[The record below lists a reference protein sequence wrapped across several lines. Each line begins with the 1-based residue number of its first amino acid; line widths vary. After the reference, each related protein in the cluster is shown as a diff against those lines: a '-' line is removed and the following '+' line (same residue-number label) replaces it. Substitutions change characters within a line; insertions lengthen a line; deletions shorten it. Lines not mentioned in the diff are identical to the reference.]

1 MDFSFLL
8 KTQPRVVKIL
18 QNGIKKNRTAQVYL
32 FDGAKGTPKMQ
43 AAMYLATM
51 LLCDNHNAC
60 GECLNCKRLEE
71 GVHPRLFIVEPSK
84 SEGVGSL
91 PSIKKEQIAQL
102 EKEFTFSS
110 IEKGPRI
117 FIINDIDKATLSSA
131 NTLLKFLEE
140 MKDDCYGI
148 LMTENLASVLS
159 TIKSRS
165 QVLTFDMIDKTT
177 LQNIYLSKGID
188 NELARVIS
196 TITNNSLEGIE
207 LAKSEDL
214 NNVIILAKKVTQALL
229 NNQSPILTFSEE
241 GKFLL
246 ASNDKALHQLFLD
259 ILITITNDR
268 LFFILGKTD
277 EMIFLESLEKLDELG
292 FDIRGFG
299 YNETFK
305 QLQTMLEFKERIKY
319 NVNLELMYYDL
330 FIKCEV

>member
-1 MDFSFLL
+1 MDFSFLQ
-8 KTQPRVVKIL
+8 KTQSRVVKVL

-43 AAMYLATM
+43 AAMYLASM

-60 GECLNCKRLEE
+60 GNCLNCKRLEE
-71 GVHPRLFIVEPSK
+71 GVHPRLFIVEPTK
-84 SEGVGSL
+84 GEGVGSL
-91 PSIKKEQIAQL
+91 PSIKKEQISEL
-102 EKEFTFSS
+102 EKEFNFSS

-117 FIINDIDKATLSSA
+117 FIINDIDRATLSSA

-148 LMTENLASVLS
+148 LTTENLASVLS

-165 QVLTFDMIDKTT
+165 QVITFDKIDKNT
-177 LQNIYLSKGID
+177 LQDIYLSKGIEP
-188 NELARVIS
+188 ELARVIS
-196 TITNNSLEGIE
+196 NITNNSQEGIE

-214 NNVIILAKKVTQALL
+214 KNIILLVKKITQAFLSDQ
-229 NNQSPILTFSEE
+229 NPILVFNEE
-241 GKFLL
+241 GKFLT
-246 ASNDKALHQLFLD
+246 STNDKNIHQMFLD
-259 ILITITNDR
+259 LLITITNDR
-268 LFFILGKTD
+268 LYYILGKK
-277 EMIFLESLEKLDELG
+277 EEIVFLESLEEIDNLG
-292 FDIRGFG
+292 FDVRSFG

-305 QLQTMLEFKERIKY
+305 QLQTMLEFKERLNF